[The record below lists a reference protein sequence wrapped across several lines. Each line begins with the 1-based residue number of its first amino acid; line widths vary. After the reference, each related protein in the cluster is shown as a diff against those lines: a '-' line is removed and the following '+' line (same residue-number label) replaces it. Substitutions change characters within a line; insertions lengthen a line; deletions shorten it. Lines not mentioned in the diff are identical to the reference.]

1 MKKSIFLSYPISN
14 NELIRVKE
22 LLNNPK
28 EEVEVYASKYDKY
41 LIHATDINII
51 GIEEFDDREYDRP
64 AFKIQLNNFI
74 DDWLSYDAVGLFYS
88 KKQNYYEGIR
98 YSTVKELGTV
108 LRMADALNCIIDS
121 ENITELYILQRSSEL
136 FSPSGSLTEGSLLEN
151 ILKEICREKKIKY
164 KYIYNR
170 NLLVLRYRQMI
181 TIIAKNI
188 LKDTLSFFAWI
199 INIYHLKKCYRNSKS
214 KQIVF
219 VGGARGFKKI
229 IKTFDDRKIPTIH
242 YRNK

>member
-1 MKKSIFLSYPISN
+1 MNLSKRNNFIANNIIFLDGISGSGKTMLSPILSSFNRVEVGIFDSRIENINILDKLDLIQNDVAEHIINIYADITSYETHIGRGTNFRLHDLSG
-14 NELIRVKE
+14 VF
-22 LLNNPK
+22 NNPK
-28 EEVEVYASKYDKY
+28 SIKNIKRALSKY
-41 LIHATDINII
+41 N
-51 GIEEFDDREYDRP
+51 
-64 AFKIQLNNFI
+64 
-74 DDWLSYDAVGLFYS
+74 S
-88 KKQNYYEGIR
+88 
-98 YSTVKELGTV
+98 
-108 LRMADALNCIIDS
+108 
-121 ENITELYILQRSSEL
+121 
-136 FSPSGSLTEGSLLEN
+136 EN

-242 YRNK
+242 YRNKYL